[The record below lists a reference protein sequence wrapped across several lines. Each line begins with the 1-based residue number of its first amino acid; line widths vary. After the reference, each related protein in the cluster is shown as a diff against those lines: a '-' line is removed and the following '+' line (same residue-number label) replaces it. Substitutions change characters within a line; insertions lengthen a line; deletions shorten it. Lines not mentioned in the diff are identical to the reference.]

1 MNIQLNP
8 LIVRELRGGLRS
20 GRRVLLLSFCLVIIG
35 VFFLGVYA
43 VTSATLVAGSS
54 GGGYAVGSAFFPVVV
69 GVELFFICVM
79 TPAQTAG
86 AIVNERERQTY
97 DVLLATPLTPRQIV
111 LGKLVSSLAYMVLV
125 LVAALPIESLAFL
138 MGGVDPDELL
148 LASLLLLGTLLFFGS
163 LGLWAS
169 ATFRGSRAATAFA
182 YALCGLLTIG
192 LPVLTLFAEPLM
204 GSIAQ
209 SYPTLFQQPPPWL
222 IYTGELLAATNP
234 WSTAALTE
242 AQLRGG
248 YPLFWMHQTLAKTNV
263 DLPGVWLVFLALY
276 AAGSAACLHA
286 AASSVRRRRVGG

>member
-1 MNIQLNP
+1 
-8 LIVRELRGGLRS
+8 
-20 GRRVLLLSFCLVIIG
+20 
-35 VFFLGVYA
+35 
-43 VTSATLVAGSS
+43 
-54 GGGYAVGSAFFPVVV
+54 
-69 GVELFFICVM
+69 M

-148 LASLLLLGTLLFFGS
+148 LASLLLLSTLLFFGS

-192 LPVLTLFAEPLM
+192 LPVLTLFAAPLM

-209 SYPTLFQQPPPWL
+209 SYPTLIQQPPPWL

-286 AASSVRRRRVGG
+286 AAGSVRRRRVGG